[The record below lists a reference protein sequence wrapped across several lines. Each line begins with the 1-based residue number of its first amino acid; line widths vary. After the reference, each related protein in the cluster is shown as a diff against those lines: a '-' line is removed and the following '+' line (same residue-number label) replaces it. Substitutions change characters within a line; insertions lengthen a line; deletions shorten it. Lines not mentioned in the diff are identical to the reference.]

1 MWFLLL
7 TLLETGDYGAASVHP
22 TLEDCESSYTTT
34 EDVCAN
40 VSIQI
45 IKLPKDSPITVT
57 ELEPLSEMGPA
68 E

>member
-22 TLEDCESSYTTT
+22 TLEDCVHSYAT
-34 EDVCAN
+34 EQDVCAT
-40 VSIQI
+40 VVLQI
-45 IKLPKDSPITVT
+45 IELPETNPITVT
-57 ELEPLSEMGPA
+57 ELPSISEIHIT